1 MAKDTLFVKLAHQQ
15 PMKAHQGDGLR
26 SGGEPDR
33 ARRDKLPPDYPAVR
47 RYAGATSYT
56 VST

>member
-15 PMKAHQGDGLR
+15 PMKAHQGDGFR
-26 SGGEPDR
+26 SCGEPDR

-56 VST
+56 FST